1 MIGVE
6 RPSDWSVLGFDCDP
20 VPGDPVAVWAGAVSW
35 AALADQISHCAQS
48 LRALEAGAS
57 RGADSV
63 AALLEARDEI
73 VDQVGV
79 MKARYRQAGAR
90 ARGVRGGP

>member
-20 VPGDPVAVWAGAVSW
+20 VPGDPVAVRAGAVSW
-35 AALADQISHCAQS
+35 TALADQISHCAQS

-79 MKARYRQAGAR
+79 MEAR
-90 ARGVRGGP
+90 